1 MDDPAIRRERLQN
14 LWRSFTRKHPPAEHA
29 TGLDPEPDLPFEDIG
44 GLAAAK
50 EEILTYACAATDPD
64 VYRRWGTQP
73 PTALLLIGSRGA
85 GKSLLARALA
95 SRARMP
101 FLTVS
106 VPRVVLEVVQSGSK
120 VGELLG
126 AWAHALDDLGP
137 TTVFFDEL
145 EFSQVQDIGTQR
157 TDLPIGPIM
166 DFLLELVARTVAAEG
181 SLVLGSTSYP
191 QSLRPAFL
199 APGRFE
205 RVVEVTPVF
214 PEDVVEAL
222 GIHARHAE
230 KRAGRDLFEDVDWTQ
245 VVTRYRQPSTG
256 DWVRILHGTLRRKAR
271 LEAAGEAVSPVST
284 ADLLREVDR
293 ARHADSRLL
302 PAGGTYL

>member
-14 LWRSFTRKHPPAEHA
+14 LWRSFARKHPPADHA
-29 TGLDPEPDLPFEDIG
+29 TTLDPAPDLAFEEIG

-95 SRARMP
+95 AKAQMP

-106 VPRVVLEVVQSGSK
+106 VPRVVLEVMQSGGK

-126 AWAHALDDLGP
+126 GWAHALDELGP

-222 GIHARHAE
+222 GIHARRAE
-230 KRAGRDLFEDVDWTQ
+230 KRAGRGLFEDVDWTQ

-256 DWVRILHGTLRRKAR
+256 DWVRILHGVLRRKAR
-271 LEAAGEAVSPVST
+271 LEASGEDVPPVST

-293 ARHADSRLL
+293 ARHADSRLV
-302 PAGGTYL
+302 PAGGTYI